1 MQLILRRLSDTIG
14 LPDTIEI
21 VRRWGGRTLYVPASV
36 SPNDPL
42 ALTLGYNSALRLV
55 EHWGGQYL
63 QLPIE
68 RNGLL
73 DLRNK
78 SVIEDYRAGVSK
90 TQIGL
95 RYGLCRQSITHILQ
109 MYAEREAI
117 RKKYSGQ
124 LIEEAVEQEYCG
136 KQLKLL
142 FDESKEHAA

>member
-1 MQLILRRLSDTIG
+1 MQLILRRLSETIG

-21 VRRWGGRTLYVPASV
+21 VRRWGGRILYVPASV
-36 SPNDPL
+36 GPNDPL

-63 QLPIE
+63 QLPID

-78 SVIEDYRAGVSK
+78 SIVEDYRKGVSK

-95 RYGLCRQSITHILQ
+95 RYGLCRQAISHILQ
-109 MYAEREAI
+109 LHADREAI
-117 RKKYSGQ
+117 RKKYSG
-124 LIEEAVEQEYCG
+124 EPDEQPAEKEYCEQ
-136 KQLKLL
+136 QLNFL
-142 FDESKEHAA
+142 FDESKGHAA

>member
-14 LPDTIEI
+14 LADTIEI

-36 SPNDPL
+36 GPNDPL
-42 ALTLGYNSALRLV
+42 SLTLGYNSALRLV

-63 QLPIE
+63 QLPID

-78 SVIEDYRAGVSK
+78 SIIDDYRKGVSK

-95 RYGLCRQSITHILQ
+95 RYGLCRQAISHILQ
-109 MYAEREAI
+109 LHAEREAI
-117 RKKYSGQ
+117 RKKYSGEPIDQ
-124 LIEEAVEQEYCG
+124 AVENEYCEP
-136 KQLKLL
+136 QLKFL
-142 FDESKEHAA
+142 FDESTDQAA